1 MDYMT
6 FPWEQL
12 GLLLRRLSLSGSFG
26 NAAAWILFLAT
37 GALPLLAAAVLLR
50 RRRACG
56 ADFLLAALSA
66 ALFVGLW
73 LFVNPSYIDRYLS
86 PMPAGGIA
94 KFALASVIDSLL
106 LTWFLLRFLLR
117 MEKGH
122 RNQDHSREGQH
133 SAEKVHSMEVAHPT
147 EKMHSVEVA
156 HPTEETHSAEK
167 EHPMEEAH
175 STEEVHPMEVALSM
189 EGAHPAEEVHPTEE
203 AHSAEEA
210 HSGENIGHGKPLS
223 GLRILLGLYALV
235 LAIGLI
241 VQGGAEFRAALTA
254 LEESN
259 SGSATFLLEIST
271 LFLALQAVM
280 GLLPSAAKIALL
292 LMMSVFLHHY
302 AADPFGPAACR
313 AMERLRI
320 ASGRLLAVVLVANVD
335 FNVLQLAF
343 SRFLLSVNHQILFP
357 LSEIIVILGI
367 RTLSTLYLESKRLK
381 EDNDMFI

>member
-6 FPWEQL
+6 FPWEQV
-12 GLLLRRLSLSGSFG
+12 GLLLRRLSLSGGIG
-26 NAAAWILFLAT
+26 NAAAWILFLAI

-66 ALFVGLW
+66 ALFIGLW
-73 LFVNPSYIDRYLS
+73 FFVNPSYIDRYLS

-117 MEKGH
+117 MEEGH
-122 RNQDHSREGQH
+122 RNQAHSREGQH
-133 SAEKVHSMEVAHPT
+133 SAEKVHP
-147 EKMHSVEVA
+147 
-156 HPTEETHSAEK
+156 
-167 EHPMEEAH
+167 
-175 STEEVHPMEVALSM
+175 M
-189 EGAHPAEEVHPTEE
+189 EGAH
-203 AHSAEEA
+203 SMEEA

-254 LEESN
+254 LKESN
-259 SGSATFLLEIST
+259 SGSAPFLLEIST

-320 ASGRLLAVVLVANVD
+320 ASGRLLAVVLVANVG
-335 FNVLQLAF
+335 FNVLQLVF

>member
-6 FPWEQL
+6 FPWEQV
-12 GLLLRRLSLSGSFG
+12 GLLLRRLSLSGGIG
-26 NAAAWILFLAT
+26 NAAAWILFLAI

-50 RRRACG
+50 RRRAYG

-66 ALFVGLW
+66 ALFIGLW
-73 LFVNPSYIDRYLS
+73 FFVNPSYIDRYLS

-117 MEKGH
+117 MEEGH
-122 RNQDHSREGQH
+122 RNQAHSREGQH
-133 SAEKVHSMEVAHPT
+133 SAEKVH
-147 EKMHSVEVA
+147 
-156 HPTEETHSAEK
+156 
-167 EHPMEEAH
+167 PMEEAH
-175 STEEVHPMEVALSM
+175 SM
-189 EGAHPAEEVHPTEE
+189 EGAHSTEE
-203 AHSAEEA
+203 AHSTEGAHPMEGAHSMEEA
-210 HSGENIGHGKPLS
+210 HTGENIGHGKPLS

-259 SGSATFLLEIST
+259 SGSAPFLLEIST

-302 AADPFGPAACR
+302 AAAPFGPAACR

-320 ASGRLLAVVLVANVD
+320 ASGRLLAVVLVANVG

>member
-6 FPWEQL
+6 FPWEQV
-12 GLLLRRLSLSGSFG
+12 GLLLRRLSLSGGIG
-26 NAAAWILFLAT
+26 NAAAWILFLAI

-66 ALFVGLW
+66 ALFIGLW
-73 LFVNPSYIDRYLS
+73 FFVNPSYIDRYLS

-117 MEKGH
+117 MEEGH
-122 RNQDHSREGQH
+122 RNQAHSREGQH
-133 SAEKVHSMEVAHPT
+133 STEKV
-147 EKMHSVEVA
+147 
-156 HPTEETHSAEK
+156 
-167 EHPMEEAH
+167 
-175 STEEVHPMEVALSM
+175 
-189 EGAHPAEEVHPTEE
+189 
-203 AHSAEEA
+203 
-210 HSGENIGHGKPLS
+210 LS

-259 SGSATFLLEIST
+259 SGSAPFLLEISM

-302 AADPFGPAACR
+302 AADPFGPAACH

-320 ASGRLLAVVLVANVD
+320 ASGRLLAVVLVANLG

>member
-1 MDYMT
+1 
-6 FPWEQL
+6 
-12 GLLLRRLSLSGSFG
+12 
-26 NAAAWILFLAT
+26 
-37 GALPLLAAAVLLR
+37 
-50 RRRACG
+50 
-56 ADFLLAALSA
+56 
-66 ALFVGLW
+66 
-73 LFVNPSYIDRYLS
+73 
-86 PMPAGGIA
+86 
-94 KFALASVIDSLL
+94 
-106 LTWFLLRFLLR
+106 
-117 MEKGH
+117 
-122 RNQDHSREGQH
+122 
-133 SAEKVHSMEVAHPT
+133 
-147 EKMHSVEVA
+147 
-156 HPTEETHSAEK
+156 
-167 EHPMEEAH
+167 MEEAH
-175 STEEVHPMEVALSM
+175 T
-189 EGAHPAEEVHPTEE
+189 GANL
-203 AHSAEEA
+203 
-210 HSGENIGHGKPLS
+210 GNGKPLS

-259 SGSATFLLEIST
+259 SGSAPFLLEIST

-302 AADPFGPAACR
+302 AAAPFGPAACR

-320 ASGRLLAVVLVANVD
+320 ASGRLLAVVLVANVG

>member
-1 MDYMT
+1 
-6 FPWEQL
+6 
-12 GLLLRRLSLSGSFG
+12 
-26 NAAAWILFLAT
+26 
-37 GALPLLAAAVLLR
+37 
-50 RRRACG
+50 
-56 ADFLLAALSA
+56 
-66 ALFVGLW
+66 
-73 LFVNPSYIDRYLS
+73 
-86 PMPAGGIA
+86 
-94 KFALASVIDSLL
+94 
-106 LTWFLLRFLLR
+106 
-117 MEKGH
+117 
-122 RNQDHSREGQH
+122 
-133 SAEKVHSMEVAHPT
+133 
-147 EKMHSVEVA
+147 
-156 HPTEETHSAEK
+156 
-167 EHPMEEAH
+167 MEEAH
-175 STEEVHPMEVALSM
+175 T
-189 EGAHPAEEVHPTEE
+189 
-203 AHSAEEA
+203 
-210 HSGENIGHGKPLS
+210 GENIGHGKPLS

-302 AADPFGPAACR
+302 AADPFGPAACH

-320 ASGRLLAVVLVANVD
+320 ASGRLLAVVLVANVG

>member
-73 LFVNPSYIDRYLS
+73 FFVNPSYIDRYLS

-133 SAEKVHSMEVAHPT
+133 SAEKVHSME
-147 EKMHSVEVA
+147 
-156 HPTEETHSAEK
+156 
-167 EHPMEEAH
+167 
-175 STEEVHPMEVALSM
+175 
-189 EGAHPAEEVHPTEE
+189 GAHPAEKVHPTEE
-203 AHSAEEA
+203 ALSMEGA

-302 AADPFGPAACR
+302 AADPFGPAACH

-320 ASGRLLAVVLVANVD
+320 ASGRLLAVVLVANVG

>member
-73 LFVNPSYIDRYLS
+73 FFVNPSYIDRYLS

-122 RNQDHSREGQH
+122 RNQAHSREGQH
-133 SAEKVHSMEVAHPT
+133 SAEKVHSME
-147 EKMHSVEVA
+147 
-156 HPTEETHSAEK
+156 
-167 EHPMEEAH
+167 
-175 STEEVHPMEVALSM
+175 
-189 EGAHPAEEVHPTEE
+189 GAHPAEKVHPTEE
-203 AHSAEEA
+203 ALSMEGA

-302 AADPFGPAACR
+302 AADPFGPAACH

-320 ASGRLLAVVLVANVD
+320 ASGRLLAVVLVANVG

>member
-6 FPWEQL
+6 FPWEQV
-12 GLLLRRLSLSGSFG
+12 GLLLRRLSLSGGIG
-26 NAAAWILFLAT
+26 NATAWILFLAI

-66 ALFVGLW
+66 ALFIGLW
-73 LFVNPSYIDRYLS
+73 FFVNPSYIDRYLS

-117 MEKGH
+117 MEEGH
-122 RNQDHSREGQH
+122 RNQAHSREGQH
-133 SAEKVHSMEVAHPT
+133 SAEKVH
-147 EKMHSVEVA
+147 
-156 HPTEETHSAEK
+156 
-167 EHPMEEAH
+167 PMEEAH
-175 STEEVHPMEVALSM
+175 T
-189 EGAHPAEEVHPTEE
+189 
-203 AHSAEEA
+203 
-210 HSGENIGHGKPLS
+210 GENIGHGKPLS

-259 SGSATFLLEIST
+259 SGSAPFLLEIST

-320 ASGRLLAVVLVANVD
+320 ASGRLLAVVLVANVG

>member
-6 FPWEQL
+6 FPWEQV
-12 GLLLRRLSLSGSFG
+12 GLLLRRLSLSGGIG
-26 NAAAWILFLAT
+26 NATAWILFLAI

-73 LFVNPSYIDRYLS
+73 FFVNPSYIDRYLS

-133 SAEKVHSMEVAHPT
+133 SAEKVHSME
-147 EKMHSVEVA
+147 
-156 HPTEETHSAEK
+156 
-167 EHPMEEAH
+167 
-175 STEEVHPMEVALSM
+175 
-189 EGAHPAEEVHPTEE
+189 GAHPAEKVHPTEE
-203 AHSAEEA
+203 ALSMEGA

-254 LEESN
+254 LKESN
-259 SGSATFLLEIST
+259 SGSAPFLLEIST

-302 AADPFGPAACR
+302 AADPFGPAACH

-320 ASGRLLAVVLVANVD
+320 ASGRLLAVVLVANVG
-335 FNVLQLAF
+335 FNVLQLAS

>member
-1 MDYMT
+1 
-6 FPWEQL
+6 
-12 GLLLRRLSLSGSFG
+12 
-26 NAAAWILFLAT
+26 
-37 GALPLLAAAVLLR
+37 
-50 RRRACG
+50 
-56 ADFLLAALSA
+56 
-66 ALFVGLW
+66 
-73 LFVNPSYIDRYLS
+73 
-86 PMPAGGIA
+86 
-94 KFALASVIDSLL
+94 
-106 LTWFLLRFLLR
+106 
-117 MEKGH
+117 
-122 RNQDHSREGQH
+122 
-133 SAEKVHSMEVAHPT
+133 
-147 EKMHSVEVA
+147 
-156 HPTEETHSAEK
+156 
-167 EHPMEEAH
+167 
-175 STEEVHPMEVALSM
+175 M
-189 EGAHPAEEVHPTEE
+189 EGAHPMEG
-203 AHSAEEA
+203 AHSMEKA

-259 SGSATFLLEIST
+259 SGSAPFLLEIST

-302 AADPFGPAACR
+302 AAAPFGPAACR

-320 ASGRLLAVVLVANVD
+320 ASGRLLAVVLVANVG

>member
-50 RRRACG
+50 RHRACG

-73 LFVNPSYIDRYLS
+73 FFVNPSYIDRYLS

-133 SAEKVHSMEVAHPT
+133 SAEKVHSMEGAHPA
-147 EKMHSVEVA
+147 EKV
-156 HPTEETHSAEK
+156 HPTEE
-167 EHPMEEAH
+167 
-175 STEEVHPMEVALSM
+175 ALSM
-189 EGAHPAEEVHPTEE
+189 EGAH
-203 AHSAEEA
+203 
-210 HSGENIGHGKPLS
+210 SGENIRHGKPLS

-320 ASGRLLAVVLVANVD
+320 ASGRLLAVVLVANVG

-367 RTLSTLYLESKRLK
+367 RTLSTLYLESKWLK

>member
-50 RRRACG
+50 RHRACG

-73 LFVNPSYIDRYLS
+73 FFVNPSYIDRYLS

-133 SAEKVHSMEVAHPT
+133 SAEKVHSME
-147 EKMHSVEVA
+147 
-156 HPTEETHSAEK
+156 
-167 EHPMEEAH
+167 
-175 STEEVHPMEVALSM
+175 
-189 EGAHPAEEVHPTEE
+189 GAHPAEKVHPTEE
-203 AHSAEEA
+203 ALSMEGA

-259 SGSATFLLEIST
+259 SGSAPFLLEIST

-320 ASGRLLAVVLVANVD
+320 ASGRLLAVVLVANVG

>member
-6 FPWEQL
+6 FPWEQV
-12 GLLLRRLSLSGSFG
+12 GLLLRRLSLSGGIG
-26 NAAAWILFLAT
+26 NAAAWILFLAI

-66 ALFVGLW
+66 ALFIGLW
-73 LFVNPSYIDRYLS
+73 FFVNPSYIDRYLS

-117 MEKGH
+117 MEEGH
-122 RNQDHSREGQH
+122 RNQAHSREGQH
-133 SAEKVHSMEVAHPT
+133 SAEKVHPMEGA
-147 EKMHSVEVA
+147 
-156 HPTEETHSAEK
+156 
-167 EHPMEEAH
+167 HPMEEAH
-175 STEEVHPMEVALSM
+175 PM
-189 EGAHPAEEVHPTEE
+189 EGAHSMEE
-203 AHSAEEA
+203 AHT
-210 HSGENIGHGKPLS
+210 GENIGHGKPLS

-259 SGSATFLLEIST
+259 SGSAPFLLEIST

-302 AADPFGPAACR
+302 AAAPFGPAACR

-320 ASGRLLAVVLVANVD
+320 ASGRLLAVVLVANVG

>member
-1 MDYMT
+1 M
-6 FPWEQL
+6 E
-12 GLLLRRLSLSGSFG
+12 
-26 NAAAWILFLAT
+26 
-37 GALPLLAAAVLLR
+37 GAYPME
-50 RRRACG
+50 G
-56 ADFLLAALSA
+56 A
-66 ALFVGLW
+66 
-73 LFVNPSYIDRYLS
+73 
-86 PMPAGGIA
+86 
-94 KFALASVIDSLL
+94 
-106 LTWFLLRFLLR
+106 
-117 MEKGH
+117 
-122 RNQDHSREGQH
+122 
-133 SAEKVHSMEVAHPT
+133 
-147 EKMHSVEVA
+147 
-156 HPTEETHSAEK
+156 
-167 EHPMEEAH
+167 HPMEEAH
-175 STEEVHPMEVALSM
+175 PM
-189 EGAHPAEEVHPTEE
+189 EGAH
-203 AHSAEEA
+203 SMEEA

-259 SGSATFLLEIST
+259 SGSAPFLLEISM

-302 AADPFGPAACR
+302 AAAPFGPAACR

-320 ASGRLLAVVLVANVD
+320 ASGRLLAVVLVANVG

>member
-50 RRRACG
+50 RHRACG

-73 LFVNPSYIDRYLS
+73 FFVNPSYIDRYLS

-133 SAEKVHSMEVAHPT
+133 SAEKVHSMEVAHPAEKVHPT
-147 EKMHSVEVA
+147 EEA

-167 EHPMEEAH
+167 
-175 STEEVHPMEVALSM
+175 VYPMEVA
-189 EGAHPAEEVHPTEE
+189 HPTEE

-210 HSGENIGHGKPLS
+210 HSTEEAHSAENIGHGKPLS

-320 ASGRLLAVVLVANVD
+320 ASGRLLAVVLVANVG

>member
-1 MDYMT
+1 
-6 FPWEQL
+6 
-12 GLLLRRLSLSGSFG
+12 
-26 NAAAWILFLAT
+26 
-37 GALPLLAAAVLLR
+37 
-50 RRRACG
+50 
-56 ADFLLAALSA
+56 
-66 ALFVGLW
+66 
-73 LFVNPSYIDRYLS
+73 
-86 PMPAGGIA
+86 
-94 KFALASVIDSLL
+94 
-106 LTWFLLRFLLR
+106 
-117 MEKGH
+117 
-122 RNQDHSREGQH
+122 
-133 SAEKVHSMEVAHPT
+133 
-147 EKMHSVEVA
+147 
-156 HPTEETHSAEK
+156 
-167 EHPMEEAH
+167 
-175 STEEVHPMEVALSM
+175 M
-189 EGAHPAEEVHPTEE
+189 EGAHPMEGAHSMEE
-203 AHSAEEA
+203 AHT
-210 HSGENIGHGKPLS
+210 GENIGHGKPLS

-259 SGSATFLLEIST
+259 SGSAPFLLEIST

-320 ASGRLLAVVLVANVD
+320 ASGRLLAVVLVANVG

>member
-6 FPWEQL
+6 FPWEQV

-66 ALFVGLW
+66 ALFIGLW
-73 LFVNPSYIDRYLS
+73 FFVNPSYIDRYLS

-117 MEKGH
+117 MEEGH
-122 RNQDHSREGQH
+122 RNQAHSREGQH
-133 SAEKVHSMEVAHPT
+133 SAEKVH
-147 EKMHSVEVA
+147 
-156 HPTEETHSAEK
+156 
-167 EHPMEEAH
+167 PMEEAH
-175 STEEVHPMEVALSM
+175 STEGAHPM
-189 EGAHPAEEVHPTEE
+189 EGAH
-203 AHSAEEA
+203 SMEEA

-259 SGSATFLLEIST
+259 SGSAPFLLEIST

-302 AADPFGPAACR
+302 AAAPFGPAACR

-320 ASGRLLAVVLVANVD
+320 ASGRLLAVVLVANVG
-335 FNVLQLAF
+335 FNVLQLVF

>member
-6 FPWEQL
+6 FPWEQV
-12 GLLLRRLSLSGSFG
+12 GLLLRRLSLSGGIG
-26 NAAAWILFLAT
+26 NAAACILFLAI

-66 ALFVGLW
+66 ALFIGLW
-73 LFVNPSYIDRYLS
+73 FFVNPSYIDRYLA

-117 MEKGH
+117 MEEGH
-122 RNQDHSREGQH
+122 RNQAHSREGQH
-133 SAEKVHSMEVAHPT
+133 SAEKVHSME
-147 EKMHSVEVA
+147 
-156 HPTEETHSAEK
+156 
-167 EHPMEEAH
+167 
-175 STEEVHPMEVALSM
+175 
-189 EGAHPAEEVHPTEE
+189 GAHPAEKVHPTEE
-203 AHSAEEA
+203 ALSMEGA

-302 AADPFGPAACR
+302 AAAPFGPAACR

-320 ASGRLLAVVLVANVD
+320 ASGRLLAVVLVANVG

>member
-73 LFVNPSYIDRYLS
+73 FFVNPSYIDRYLS

-133 SAEKVHSMEVAHPT
+133 SAEKV
-147 EKMHSVEVA
+147 
-156 HPTEETHSAEK
+156 
-167 EHPMEEAH
+167 
-175 STEEVHPMEVALSM
+175 
-189 EGAHPAEEVHPTEE
+189 
-203 AHSAEEA
+203 
-210 HSGENIGHGKPLS
+210 LS

-320 ASGRLLAVVLVANVD
+320 ASGRLLAVVLVANVG